1 MDASDRK
8 GTFLLE
14 VHATRHQMSRVGE
27 WLNRTRTTRMRYS
40 PMYGSLDAFA
50 QGASR
55 VLAVGVTL
63 AAYSHAHVDQKRH
76 YDVDPNGTA
85 DDSPVAAD

>member
-1 MDASDRK
+1 
-8 GTFLLE
+8 
-14 VHATRHQMSRVGE
+14 
-27 WLNRTRTTRMRYS
+27 
-40 PMYGSLDAFA
+40 MYRSLDAFA